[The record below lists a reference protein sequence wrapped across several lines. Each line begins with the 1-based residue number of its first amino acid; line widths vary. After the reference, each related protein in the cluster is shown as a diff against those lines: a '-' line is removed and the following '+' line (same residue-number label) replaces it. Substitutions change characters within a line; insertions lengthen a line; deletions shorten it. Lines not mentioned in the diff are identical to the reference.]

1 MISYIKSEFYRMLH
15 SKGSYLFILICS
27 VLLVSANVVLAVVG
41 KTEENFPY
49 NNTSFSLSLFYS
61 YLPIVFLL
69 CVSVAS
75 IVFSNEY
82 TNHTMKNSISY
93 GISRG
98 SIYFGKLITEV
109 VYAVIALLAIAG
121 FYIGSAYLLLENSHS
136 GDPEVLVRAYFVAL
150 PLLLFALATTNCF
163 LFIIESTGGAI
174 TAIMVVLLAFPMV
187 SNFLGMKFE
196 LFRKLSEILP
206 WNLVSNMT
214 FSYEKYQM
222 ILPWDGTTGYLNYW
236 LYGGLWMTL
245 FVLIGFFVF
254 RKKEI
259 K

>member
-1 MISYIKSEFYRMLH
+1 MISYIKSELYRIFH
-15 SKGSYLFILICS
+15 SKGSYLFIIICS
-27 VLLVSANVVLAVVG
+27 ALLISANVVLAVVG
-41 KTEENFPY
+41 HTEESFPY

-61 YLPIVFLL
+61 YLPIIFLL

-75 IVFSNEY
+75 IVFGNEY
-82 TNHTMKNSISY
+82 TNHTMKNSTSY

-98 SIYFGKLITEV
+98 SIYFGKFITEV
-109 VYAVIALLAIAG
+109 LYAVTALVVIAVL
-121 FYIGSAYLLLENSHS
+121 YIGSAYLLLENSHS
-136 GDPEVLVRAYFVAL
+136 GDPELAARAYFVAL
-150 PLLLFALATTNCF
+150 PLFLFALATTHCF

-174 TAIMVVLLAFPMV
+174 TAVIGVLIAFPLV

-206 WNLVSNMT
+206 WNLINKMSFN
-214 FSYEKYQM
+214 YEKYQLN
-222 ILPWDGTTGYLNYW
+222 LPWEGSTGYLNYW
-236 LYGGLWMTL
+236 LYGVLWMTL

>member
-1 MISYIKSEFYRMLH
+1 MTNYIQSEFYRLLR
-15 SKGSYLFILICS
+15 SKGSYLFIMICS
-27 VLLVSANVVLAVVG
+27 ALLISANVILAVVG
-41 KTEENFPY
+41 HMETGFPY
-49 NNTSFSLSLFYS
+49 NNTGFSLSLFYS
-61 YLPIVFLL
+61 DLVMVFIL

-75 IVFSNEY
+75 IVFGNEY

-98 SIYFGKLITEV
+98 RIYFGKLIAEI
-109 VYAVIALLAIAG
+109 VYAVIAFVSITGL
-121 FYIGSAYLLLENSHS
+121 YIGSAYLLLEHS
-136 GDPEVLVRAYFVAL
+136 STNDLELLINACFVAL

-174 TAIMVVLLAFPMV
+174 TAIMGVLIAFPLV

-196 LFRKLSEILP
+196 LFRKLGNILP
-206 WNLVSNMT
+206 WNLMNNMNFDFET
-214 FSYEKYQM
+214 KQM
-222 ILPWDGTTGYLNYW
+222 ILPWEGRTGYINYW
-236 LYGGLWMTL
+236 LYGILWTVL
-245 FVLIGFFVF
+245 FVLIGFLAF

>member
-1 MISYIKSEFYRMLH
+1 MINYIKSEFYRLLH
-15 SKGSYLFILICS
+15 SKGSYLFIIICS
-27 VLLVSANVVLAVVG
+27 ALLISANVVLAAVG
-41 KTEENFPY
+41 HTEENFPY
-49 NNTSFSLSLFYS
+49 NNTGFSFSLLYS
-61 YLPIVFLL
+61 YLPIIFIL

-75 IVFSNEY
+75 IVFGNEH

-98 SIYFGKLITEV
+98 GIYFGKLITEV
-109 VYAVIALLAIAG
+109 VYAVTALVLISG
-121 FYIGSAYLLLENSHS
+121 FYIGSAYLLLANSHS
-136 GDPEVLVRAYFVAL
+136 GDPEVLVRAYFAAL

-174 TAIMVVLLAFPMV
+174 TAVIGVLIAFPLV
-187 SNFLGMKFE
+187 SNFLGMKFV

-206 WNLVSNMT
+206 WNLINKMT
-214 FSYEKYQM
+214 FNYEKYQL
-222 ILPWDGTTGYLNYW
+222 ILPWEGNTGYINYW
-236 LYGGLWMTL
+236 LYGVLWMVL